1 MRNHYQGVWVCSIQG
16 PVLTTTSVWGCSNTA
31 PAGILNT
38 HEELARAT
46 KYYQSNGEWWK
57 YNHLS
62 CSLCLRRPL
71 SSSYKPL
78 VFFIPFIFLL
88 IRLPSAAFQF
98 SRSYILTACGR
109 VGTSIKSLHGYQ
121 ICSTANHQQWRN
133 PYAWRLAMT
142 LSDFAASANCPD
154 PSLVQAA
161 KVSRTGKEKTK
172 KC

>member
-78 VFFIPFIFLL
+78 VFSYSVHFSAHQTSLCSFSVLSLL
-88 IRLPSAAFQF
+88 HFDSLRPGWNKYKIVARLSNMFNCSPSTMKK
-98 SRSYILTACGR
+98 SICLEACHDSFWFC
-109 VGTSIKSLHGYQ
+109 SISKLPWS
-121 ICSTANHQQWRN
+121 
-133 PYAWRLAMT
+133 
-142 LSDFAASANCPD
+142 
-154 PSLVQAA
+154 
-161 KVSRTGKEKTK
+161 
-172 KC
+172 